1 MFVVDLLVYVFFA
14 WAMCTLAQRSASL
27 APDSGTRF
35 DRHLW
40 AYVLFFT
47 VIVAIRWRVGADSTA
62 YIKIFQQG
70 VVREGSEE
78 YLWDALVTFVHGCG
92 LHFVVGTGVMAFLQI
107 ALLTKG
113 ALSHRREVL
122 VWLPVV
128 LFGSRYFLD
137 LMNGVRQMTA
147 ACGFVFLMKY
157 AQARRPAPY
166 VVGVLLLA
174 GLHHS
179 VLLLLPAYLLTYVP
193 WGRLRLPDRRWAC
206 LAALITC
213 FVMGQTPSFQGLLK
227 YIEPIVATAGYEG
240 LTDFYADTLS
250 GEHSEALAFG
260 PTMLSFLLSSVAV
273 IWYGPQLRARYE
285 GCIPMF
291 NLWYFGAVFYSCTYF
306 LVCNM
311 SHMMIRPFQYFEL
324 FLAFMLA
331 LLLHLLREGG
341 GRTQVQL
348 YALIVILWV
357 CTAGGV
363 YQASGKQVETVIY
376 KTFFGH
382 V

>member
-1 MFVVDLLVYVFFA
+1 MFVFDLLVYVLFT
-14 WAMCTLAQRSASL
+14 WTMCTLARRSA
-27 APDSGTRF
+27 AAVPDGGTRF
-35 DRHLW
+35 DRNLW

-47 VIVAIRWRVGADSTA
+47 VVAAIRWRVGVDSTA

-70 VVREGSEE
+70 EVREGSEE
-78 YLWDALVTFVHGCG
+78 YLWDWLVTFVHGWG

-113 ALSHRREVL
+113 ALPHRREVL

-147 ACGFVFLMKY
+147 ACGFVFVMKY
-157 AQARRPAPY
+157 ALERRPVAY
-166 VVGVLLLA
+166 VVGVLLMA
-174 GLHHS
+174 GFHHS
-179 VLLLLPAYLLTYVP
+179 ALLLLPAYLLTYVP
-193 WGRLRLPDRRWAC
+193 WDRLRLHDRRWTCLTVLAAC
-206 LAALITC
+206 LVL
-213 FVMGQTPSFQGLLK
+213 GQTPSFQGMLKFVEPLL
-227 YIEPIVATAGYEG
+227 ATAGYEG
-240 LTDFYADTLS
+240 LTDFYTEVLGGAS
-250 GEHSEALAFG
+250 GEALAFG
-260 PTMLSFLLSSVAV
+260 PTMLSFLLSAVAV
-273 IWYGPQLRARYE
+273 IWYGPQLHARY
-285 GCIPMF
+285 GSRIPMF
-291 NLWYFGAVFYSCTYF
+291 NLWYFGAVFYACTYF

-324 FLAFMLA
+324 FQALVLA

-341 GRTQVQL
+341 GRTQVQF
-348 YALIVILWV
+348 YALIMILWV

-363 YQASGKQVETVIY
+363 YQASGKQVETMIY